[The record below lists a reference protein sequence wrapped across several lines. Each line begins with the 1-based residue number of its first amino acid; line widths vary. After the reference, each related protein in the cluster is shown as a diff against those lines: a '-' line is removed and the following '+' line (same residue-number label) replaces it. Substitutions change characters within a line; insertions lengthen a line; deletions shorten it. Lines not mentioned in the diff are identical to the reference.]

1 MSDQTP
7 LNYRIKLQ
15 DIGSLELE
23 LYLSWIS
30 NPQVNRFLEVR
41 HENHDIESLGKWI
54 ADHAKSK
61 ENLLFAIET
70 EESGKPI
77 GTIRISRINRMYGT
91 CDLGLMIGNTEY
103 WGKGYGFEAIRV
115 ACDFM
120 KEIGI
125 RKVHAGAYHSNTASI
140 KAFTKNG
147 FSTEGRLIK
156 QVRNE
161 LTDAFED
168 VVLMSKFL

>member
-1 MSDQTP
+1 MPDQTP
-7 LNYRIKLQ
+7 SKYRIHLQ
-15 DIGSLELE
+15 DIGSLELD

-41 HENHDIESLGKWI
+41 HENHNIESLGKWI
-54 ADHAKSK
+54 VDQAKTK
-61 ENLLFAIET
+61 ENLIFAILIKET
-70 EESGKPI
+70 GKPI

-103 WGKGYGFEAIRV
+103 WGKGYGLETIEV
-115 ACDFM
+115 ACDLM

-147 FSTEGRLIK
+147 FSAEGRLIK

-161 LTDAFED
+161 LTDEFED
-168 VVLMSKFL
+168 IVLMSKFL